1 MKLNKLAFAGLL
13 VLVCGTAFAEPG
25 HGCDKGK
32 FDKANWQEHR
42 LEHFEKHQERLHTI
56 LQLTSAQENAWKN
69 YQAQIKPQDKAEHP
83 DVAEL
88 NKLNTLQRLD
98 KMEAWDKERDTRQ
111 AERAKAVRAF
121 YAQLNDAQ
129 KKAFDENA
137 FPQHP
142 HHDGPHDGPRHEK

>member
-1 MKLNKLAFAGLL
+1 MKLKKLAFAGLL
-13 VLVCGTAFAEPG
+13 VLVCGTAFAERGQGCG
-25 HGCDKGK
+25 HGQ
-32 FDKANWQEHR
+32 FDHANWQEHR
-42 LEHFEKHQERLHTI
+42 LEHFEKHQNKLHTI
-56 LQLTSAQENAWKN
+56 LQLSSNQEAAWKT
-69 YQAQIKPQDKAEHP
+69 YQAQIKPEEKLEHP

-98 KMEAWDKERDTRQ
+98 KMEAWDKERDARQ
-111 AERAKAVRAF
+111 AERAKAVRTF

-142 HHDGPHDGPRHEK
+142 HHDKPHHE

>member
-1 MKLNKLAFAGLL
+1 MKLKKLAFAGLL

-25 HGCDKGK
+25 HSCDKGK
-32 FDKANWQEHR
+32 FDKTNWQEHR
-42 LEHFEKHQERLHTI
+42 LEHFEKHQEKLHTI
-56 LQLTSAQENAWKN
+56 LQLTSVQENAWKN
-69 YQAQIKPQDKAEHP
+69 YQAQIKPQDKTEHP

-88 NKLNTLQRLD
+88 SKLNTLQRLD

-111 AERAKAVRAF
+111 AERAKAVRTF

-137 FPQHP
+137 FPQHEGP
-142 HHDGPHDGPRHEK
+142 HHGGPRHEK

>member
-1 MKLNKLAFAGLL
+1 MKLKKLAFAGLL
-13 VLVCGTAFAEPG
+13 VLVCGTAFAERGQDCG
-25 HGCDKGK
+25 HGKVDH
-32 FDKANWQEHR
+32 ANWQEHR
-42 LEHFEKHQERLHTI
+42 LEHFEKHQDKLHTI
-56 LQLTSAQENAWKN
+56 LQLSSTQEAAWKN
-69 YQAQIKPQDKAEHP
+69 YQAQIKPQEKVEHP

-98 KMEAWDKERDTRQ
+98 KMEAWDKERDARQ
-111 AERAKAVRAF
+111 AERAKAVRTF

-142 HHDGPHDGPRHEK
+142 HHGKPHHE

>member
-1 MKLNKLAFAGLL
+1 MKLKKLAFAGLL
-13 VLVCGTAFAEPG
+13 ILVCGTAFAERGQGCG
-25 HGCDKGK
+25 HGKIDH
-32 FDKANWQEHR
+32 ANWQEHR
-42 LEHFEKHQERLHTI
+42 LEHFEKHQDKLHTI
-56 LQLTSAQENAWKN
+56 LQLSSNQETAWKT
-69 YQAQIKPQDKAEHP
+69 YQAQIKPEEKLEHP

-98 KMEAWDKERDTRQ
+98 KMEAWDKERDARQ
-111 AERAKAVRAF
+111 AERAKAVRTF

-142 HHDGPHDGPRHEK
+142 HHDKPHHE

>member
-1 MKLNKLAFAGLL
+1 MNLKKLALAGLL
-13 VLVCGTAFAEPG
+13 VLVCGTAFAE
-25 HGCDKGK
+25 HGQGCGKGK
-32 FDKANWQEHR
+32 FDHAKWQEHR
-42 LEHFEKHQERLHTI
+42 LEHFEKHQDKLHTI
-56 LQLTSAQENAWKN
+56 LQLSNAQEAAWKT

-88 NKLNTLQRLD
+88 NKLTTLQRLD
-98 KMEAWDKERDTRQ
+98 KMEAWDKERDLRQ
-111 AERAKAVRAF
+111 ADRAKAIRTF

-142 HHDGPHDGPRHEK
+142 HHGRPHHE

>member
-1 MKLNKLAFAGLL
+1 MKLKKLAFAGLL

-32 FDKANWQEHR
+32 FDKTNWQEHR
-42 LEHFEKHQERLHTI
+42 LEHFEKHQEKLHTI
-56 LQLTSAQENAWKN
+56 LQLTSVQENAWKN
-69 YQAQIKPQDKAEHP
+69 YQAQIKPQDKSEHP

-88 NKLNTLQRLD
+88 SKLNTLQRLD

-111 AERAKAVRAF
+111 AERAKAVRTF

-137 FPQHP
+137 FPQHEGP
-142 HHDGPHDGPRHEK
+142 HHGGPRHEK

>member
-1 MKLNKLAFAGLL
+1 MKLKKLAFAGLL
-13 VLVCGTAFAEPG
+13 VLVCGTAFAEHG

-56 LQLTSAQENAWKN
+56 LQLSSAQETAWKT
-69 YQAQIKPQDKAEHP
+69 YQAQIKPQEKVEHP

-142 HHDGPHDGPRHEK
+142 HHGKPHHE